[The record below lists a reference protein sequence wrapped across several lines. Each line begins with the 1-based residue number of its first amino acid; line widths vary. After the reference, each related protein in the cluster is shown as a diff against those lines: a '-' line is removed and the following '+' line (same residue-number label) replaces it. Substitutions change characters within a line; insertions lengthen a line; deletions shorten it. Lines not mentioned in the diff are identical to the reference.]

1 MPVAHKPGAIP
12 LRPLVLSDIFDGAF
26 RIIRYNPRA
35 TIGAAV
41 LVSAVAMI
49 VPIVAGLASGSTGGL
64 SPDAGG
70 DSLSDSQVVS
80 LLVAAGGL
88 LAGAQLQSI
97 GLLFVSGMIAHVS
110 SAAAVGRKLTMAE
123 AWAAT
128 RGKRW
133 RLLGMA
139 FLLGLGVVAVVG
151 VAIALVVLV
160 AVGFQAP
167 LGEVVL
173 FSILVAAM
181 LLVGYL
187 WFWVRLRAL
196 AVPTLML
203 EPVGV
208 FGALG
213 RAVRL
218 TRHQFWRILGLLLL
232 VTLVVGVAGGI
243 LRLPFSIAGQVV
255 PHRLGGR
262 RTRPADLPAADR
274 RRHDPLVGRAPA
286 VHGRRVGPAVH
297 RPADPQGGLRR
308 RAARPGRGP
317 ARLMLAPGPPLQPS
331 GDEGRRLLRDE
342 LVHGEYHRQHLLQR
356 LIDWLWRHLQD
367 GVGAASGSNGV
378 TAFVTM
384 LVAAA
389 LVVGL
394 VLLLSRVRRDRRTRV
409 RADAVLTGDRPPPTS
424 CGGGRRPRSPRAA
437 TPTPW
442 STRSGR
448 SPFARSSAAG

>member
-1 MPVAHKPGAIP
+1 MSGDQPPPPGWQPPPPEQQPLWGHPAGAPPSQAPYPSPQAPAQYQQPYPGPPPTYAYPDGMPVAHKPGAIP

-70 DSLSDSQVVS
+70 DSLSDSQLVS

-123 AWAAT
+123 AWTAT

-232 VTLVVGVAGGI
+232 VTLVVGVAGSI
-243 LRLPFSIAGQVV
+243 LRLPFSIAGQVF
-255 PHRLGGR
+255 L
-262 RTRPADLPAADR
+262 TASADAGHGLLIYLLLTAVGTILSSAVLQPFTAAVSALLYIDQR
-274 RRHDPLVGRAPA
+274 IRKEAYDVELLGRAG
-286 VHGRRVGPAVH
+286 V
-297 RPADPQGGLRR
+297 L
-308 RAARPGRGP
+308 PG
-317 ARLMLAPGPPLQPS
+317 
-331 GDEGRRLLRDE
+331 
-342 LVHGEYHRQHLLQR
+342 
-356 LIDWLWRHLQD
+356 
-367 GVGAASGSNGV
+367 
-378 TAFVTM
+378 
-384 LVAAA
+384 
-389 LVVGL
+389 
-394 VLLLSRVRRDRRTRV
+394 
-409 RADAVLTGDRPPPTS
+409 
-424 CGGGRRPRSPRAA
+424 
-437 TPTPW
+437 
-442 STRSGR
+442 
-448 SPFARSSAAG
+448 